1 MSDETR
7 LDHVTRP
14 AADGSTEC
22 FRGVVASAVG
32 ALFTQGNTVSVLRN
46 GKEIFPSMLEAIRS
60 AERSID
66 LVTFVYWTGQVA
78 VDFAEAVS
86 ARARAGVRVR
96 IILDAFGSAPMDPE
110 LVEMMVTAGVQLERF
125 RPMFRWKMWKSDHR
139 THRKILVVD
148 ERVGFSGGVGIA
160 EEWQGDARNPQ
171 EWRETHFRVEGPAV
185 LGLRAAFLT
194 DWRDCGH
201 SLDHSDIETALP
213 AGFGDVEIA
222 VIDGSA
228 QVGLNDAERVLEAI
242 AVGATQR
249 ILIQTPYLN
258 PVPELKRLLGDA
270 ARRGVSI
277 DIIIP
282 GPHVDKRIADVVAEE
297 HAAELLAQGIRVWRY
312 QPTMMHVK
320 AVLVDGV
327 MALVGSVNVNQ
338 RSVEK
343 DEEVGMLILD
353 RDIVETLETHFREDV
368 AQSLPANPS
377 LDDRSLARKIAG
389 GLLRPMR
396 SEM

>member
-1 MSDETR
+1 MTDQTSRE
-7 LDHVTRP
+7 HVGLHS
-14 AADGSTEC
+14 AADSTER

-32 ALFTQGNTVSVLRN
+32 ALFTEGNSISVLRN
-46 GKEIFPSMLEAIRS
+46 GREIFPSMLEAIRG
-60 AERSID
+60 AERTID
-66 LVTFVYWTGQVA
+66 LVTFVYWTGQIA
-78 VDFAEAVS
+78 IEFAEALS

-96 IILDAFGSAPMDPE
+96 IILDAFGSAPMNPE
-110 LVEMMVTAGVQLERF
+110 LLDMMVTAGVQVERF
-125 RPMFRWKMWKSDHR
+125 RPLIRWKIWESDHR

-171 EWRETHFRVEGPAV
+171 EWRETHFRIEGPAV

-201 SLDHSDIETALP
+201 ALDDSDVETKIP
-213 AGFGDVEIA
+213 PKSGDVELA

-228 QVGLNDAERVLEAI
+228 QIGLNDAERVLEALV
-242 AVGATQR
+242 VGATQR

-258 PVPELKRLLGDA
+258 PVPEMTELLGNA
-270 ARRGVSI
+270 ATRGVSI
-277 DIIIP
+277 DILIP
-282 GPHVDKRIADVVAEE
+282 GPYVDKRVADVVAEE
-297 HAAELLAQGIRVWRY
+297 HAAELLGLGIRVWRY

-327 MALVGSVNVNQ
+327 IALVGSVNVNR

-353 RDIVETLETHFREDV
+353 REIVKTLEAHFDEDV
-368 AQSLPANPS
+368 TRSTPANPS
-377 LDDRSLARKIAG
+377 LAGRPLTRKFAG
-389 GLLRPMR
+389 ALLRPLR

>member
-1 MSDETR
+1 VSDRTR
-7 LDHVTRP
+7 LDHLARP
-14 AADGSTEC
+14 SADGSTER
-22 FRGVVASAVG
+22 FRRVVASAVG
-32 ALFTQGNTVSVLRN
+32 ALFTQGNEVTILRN
-46 GKEIFPSMLEAIRS
+46 GAEIFPSMLEAIRG

-66 LVTFVYWTGQVA
+66 LVTFVYWTGQIA
-78 VDFAEAVS
+78 LDFAEALS

-96 IILDAFGSAPMDPE
+96 IILDAFGSAPMNPE
-110 LVEMMVTAGVQLERF
+110 LIETMINSGVQVERF
-125 RPMFRWKMWKSDHR
+125 RPLIRWKVWESDHR

-171 EWRETHFRVEGPAV
+171 EWRETHFRIEGPAV

-201 SLDHSDIETALP
+201 ALDESDIATDIP
-213 AGFGDVEIA
+213 PSSGDVEIA

-228 QVGLNDAERVLEAI
+228 QIGLNDAERVLEAI
-242 AVGATQR
+242 VVGATQR

-258 PVPELKRLLGDA
+258 PVAELTELLGAA

-282 GPHVDKRIADVVAEE
+282 GPHVDKRVADVVADEQ
-297 HAAELLAQGIRVWRY
+297 AAALLGYGIRVWRY

-320 AVLVDGV
+320 AVLADGV
-327 MALVGSVNVNQ
+327 TALVGSVNLNR

-353 RDIVETLETHFREDV
+353 REVVERLETHFRDDV
-368 AQSLPANPS
+368 ARSVPASPS
-377 LDDRSLARKIAG
+377 LTDRSFARKMASV
-389 GLLRPMR
+389 LLRPIR

>member
-1 MSDETR
+1 MSDTTS
-7 LDHVTRP
+7 LDQIARP
-14 AADGSTEC
+14 SADSSSER

-32 ALFTQGNTVSVLRN
+32 ALFTHGNTVTVLRN
-46 GKEIFPSMLEAIRS
+46 GKEIFPSMLEAIRG
-60 AERSID
+60 AERTID
-66 LVTFVYWTGQVA
+66 LVTFVYWTGQIA
-78 VDFAEAVS
+78 IDFAEALS

-96 IILDAFGSAPMDPE
+96 MILDAFGSAPMNPE
-110 LVEMMVTAGVQLERF
+110 LVAMMVNAGVQVERF
-125 RPMFRWKMWKSDHR
+125 RPLFRWKVWKSDHR
-139 THRKILVVD
+139 THRKILIID

-185 LGLRAAFLT
+185 LALRAAFLT

-201 SLDHSDIETALP
+201 ALNPSDIEIEIPQGT
-213 AGFGDVEIA
+213 GNVELA

-228 QVGLNDAERVLEAI
+228 QIGFNDAERVLEAI
-242 AVGATQR
+242 VVGATQR

-258 PVPELKRLLGDA
+258 PVPELTELLGDA

-277 DIIIP
+277 DVVIP

-297 HAAELLAQGIRVWRY
+297 HSAELLARGITVWRY

-327 MALVGSVNVNQ
+327 MALVGSVNVNR
-338 RSVEK
+338 RSAEK

-353 RDIVETLETHFREDV
+353 RDIVATLETHFREDV
-368 AQSLPANPS
+368 TRCVPANPS
-377 LDDRSLARKIAG
+377 LTDRSLARKVAG
-389 GLLRPMR
+389 ALLRPLR

>member
-1 MSDETR
+1 MSDPTSLE
-7 LDHVTRP
+7 HVTDP
-14 AADGSTEC
+14 STTGSTER

-32 ALFTQGNTVSVLRN
+32 ALFTEGNAVSVLRN
-46 GKEIFPSMLEAIRS
+46 GREIFPSMLEAIRG
-60 AERSID
+60 AERTID
-66 LVTFVYWTGQVA
+66 LVTFVYWTGQIA
-78 VDFAEAVS
+78 VEFAEALS

-96 IILDAFGSAPMDPE
+96 IILDAFGSAPMNPE
-110 LVEMMVTAGVQLERF
+110 LTEMMINAGVVVERF
-125 RPMFRWKMWKSDHR
+125 RPMVRWKMWESDHR

-171 EWRETHFRVEGPAV
+171 EWRETHFRIEGPAV

-201 SLDHSDIETALP
+201 SLDVSDIETEIP
-213 AGFGDVEIA
+213 PKSGDVEIA

-228 QVGLNDAERVLEAI
+228 QIGLNDAERVLEALV
-242 AVGATQR
+242 VGAAQR

-258 PVPELKRLLGDA
+258 PVPELSELLGEA
-270 ARRGVSI
+270 AQRGVSI
-277 DIIIP
+277 DIVIP
-282 GPHVDKRIADVVAEE
+282 GPHLDKRIADVVAEE
-297 HAAELLAQGIRVWRY
+297 HAAALLGLGIRVWRY

-327 MALVGSVNVNQ
+327 IGLVGSVNVNR

-353 RDIVETLETHFREDV
+353 RDVVANLETHFREDV
-368 AQSLPANPS
+368 ARSVPASPS
-377 LDDRSLARKIAG
+377 LVDRSFGRKIAST
-389 GLLRPMR
+389 LLRPIR

>member
-1 MSDETR
+1 MSDRTR
-7 LDHVTRP
+7 LEHVARP
-14 AADGSTEC
+14 TADGSTE
-22 FRGVVASAVG
+22 RLRSVVANAVG
-32 ALFTQGNTVSVLRN
+32 ALFTQGNKVSVLRN
-46 GKEIFPSMLEAIRS
+46 GDEIFPSMLEAIRD
-60 AERSID
+60 AERTID
-66 LVTFVYWTGQVA
+66 LVTFVYWTGEIA
-78 VDFAEAVS
+78 VEFAEALS
-86 ARARAGVRVR
+86 ARAQAGVRVR
-96 IILDAFGSAPMDPE
+96 IILDAFGSAPMNPE
-110 LVEMMVTAGVQLERF
+110 LIEMMVNAGVQVERF
-125 RPMFRWKMWKSDHR
+125 RPMIRWKMWKSDHR

-201 SLDHSDIETALP
+201 PLNDSDIETGTP
-213 AGFGDVEIA
+213 PGSGDVEVA

-228 QVGLNDAERVLEAI
+228 QIGLNDAERVLEAMV
-242 AVGATQR
+242 VGATQR

-258 PVPELKRLLGDA
+258 PVPEMTELLGAA

-277 DIIIP
+277 DIVIP

-297 HAAELLAQGIRVWRY
+297 HAAELLGHGIRVWRY

-320 AVLVDGV
+320 AVLTDGV
-327 MALVGSVNVNQ
+327 IALVGSVNVNR
-338 RSVEK
+338 RSAEK

-353 RDIVETLETHFREDV
+353 RDIVEMLETHFREDV
-368 AQSLPANPS
+368 AKCVPANPS
-377 LDDRSLARKIAG
+377 LTDRSFTRKIAST
-389 GLLRPMR
+389 LLRPMQ

>member
-1 MSDETR
+1 MSDTTK
-7 LDHVTRP
+7 LDHATRS
-14 AADGSTEC
+14 STDDTTER
-22 FRGVVASAVG
+22 FRGVIASAVG
-32 ALFTQGNTVSVLRN
+32 SLFTQGNTVSVLRN
-46 GKEIFPSMLEAIRS
+46 GKEIFPSMLEAIRG
-60 AERSID
+60 AQRTID
-66 LVTFVYWTGQVA
+66 LVTFVYWTGQIA
-78 VDFAEAVS
+78 IDFAEALS
-86 ARARAGVRVR
+86 ARAKDGVRVR
-96 IILDAFGSAPMDPE
+96 IILDAFGSAPMNHE
-110 LVEMMVTAGVQLERF
+110 LVEMMVNAGVRVERF
-125 RPMFRWKMWKSDHR
+125 RPIVRWKMWEADHR

-148 ERVGFSGGVGIA
+148 ERVAFSGGVGIA

-171 EWRETHFRVEGPAV
+171 EWRDTHFRIEGPAV

-201 SLDHSDIETALP
+201 PLDQSDIETVIP
-213 AGFGDVEIA
+213 SGPGDVEIA
-222 VIDGSA
+222 IVDGSA
-228 QVGLNDAERVLEAI
+228 QIGLNDAERVLEAI
-242 AVGATQR
+242 VVGATER

-258 PVPELKRLLGDA
+258 PVPEMIDLLAAA

-277 DIIIP
+277 DIVIP

-297 HAAELLAQGIRVWRY
+297 HAADLLSHGIRVWRY

-327 MALVGSVNVNQ
+327 LALVGSVNVNR

-353 RDIVETLETHFREDV
+353 RDVVSTLEGHFREDV
-368 AQSLPANPS
+368 TRCVPANPS
-377 LDDRSLARKIAG
+377 LADRSFTRKIASAII
-389 GLLRPMR
+389 RPIR

>member
-1 MSDETR
+1 MKDPTR
-7 LDHVTRP
+7 LEHVARP
-14 AADGSTEC
+14 AVGDATEH

-32 ALFTQGNTVSVLRN
+32 TLFTQGNTVSVLRN
-46 GKEIFPSMLEAIRS
+46 GKEIFPSMLEAIRR

-66 LVTFVYWTGQVA
+66 LVTFVYWTGQIA
-78 VDFAEAVS
+78 VDFAEALA
-86 ARARAGVRVR
+86 ARAQAGVRVR

-110 LVEMMVTAGVQLERF
+110 LVEMMIAAGVQVERF
-125 RPMFRWKMWKSDHR
+125 RPMIRWKVWKSDHR

-148 ERVGFSGGVGIA
+148 ESVGFSGGVGIA
-160 EEWQGDARNPQ
+160 EEWQGDARNPK
-171 EWRETHFRVEGPAV
+171 EWRETHFRIEGPAV

-201 SLDHSDIETALP
+201 ALDRSDIETEVPP
-213 AGFGDVEIA
+213 APGDVEIA

-228 QVGLNDAERVLEAI
+228 QIGLSAAERVLEAI
-242 AVGATQR
+242 VVGATQR

-258 PVPELKRLLGDA
+258 PVPELTELLGDA
-270 ARRGVSI
+270 ARRGVAI
-277 DIIIP
+277 DIVIP

-297 HAAELLAQGIRVWRY
+297 HAAELLSRGIRVWRY

-327 MALVGSVNVNQ
+327 MALVGSVNLNQ

-353 RDIVETLETHFREDV
+353 RDIVEQLETHFRQDV
-368 AQSLPANPS
+368 AQSLPADPS
-377 LDDRSLARKIAG
+377 LEDRTLGRKIAG
-389 GLLRPMR
+389 AVLRPLR

>member
-1 MSDETR
+1 MTDQTKLE
-7 LDHVTRP
+7 HVTRP
-14 AADGSTEC
+14 SQAGSTER
-22 FRGVVASAVG
+22 FRRVVASAVG
-32 ALFTQGNTVSVLRN
+32 ALFTEGNSVSVLRN
-46 GKEIFPSMLEAIRS
+46 GREIFPAMLEEIRG
-60 AERSID
+60 AERTID
-66 LVTFVYWTGQVA
+66 LVTFVYWTGQIA
-78 VDFAEAVS
+78 IDFAEALS

-96 IILDAFGSAPMDPE
+96 IILDAFGSAPMNPE
-110 LVEMMVTAGVQLERF
+110 LVEMMVNAGVRVETF
-125 RPMFRWKMWKSDHR
+125 RPIVRWKVWEADHR

-171 EWRETHFRVEGPAV
+171 EWRETHFRIEGPAV

-201 SLDHSDIETALP
+201 ALDVSDVETEIP
-213 AGFGDVEIA
+213 PRSGDVEVA

-228 QVGLNDAERVLEAI
+228 QIGLNDAQRVLEALV
-242 AVGATQR
+242 VGATQR

-258 PVPELKRLLGDA
+258 PAPAMIDLLGDA
-270 ARRGVSI
+270 AKRGVSV
-277 DIIIP
+277 DIVIP
-282 GPHVDKRIADVVAEE
+282 GPHVDKRVADVVAQE
-297 HAAELLAQGIRVWRY
+297 HAAELLASGVRVWRY

-327 MALVGSVNVNQ
+327 IALVGSVNVNR

-353 RDIVETLETHFREDV
+353 AEIVETLETHFREDV
-368 AQSLPANPS
+368 TWSTPADPS
-377 LDDRSLARKIAG
+377 LSNRTLSRKVAG
-389 GLLRPMR
+389 TLLRPLR